1 MLHTPSRVYFIVSS
15 VQKLTKNIKSDTIN
29 IMNTVVVSRFTDDQ
43 LKIAIEDAV
52 IAELNDRPALLMATG
67 KQQRIIEAYYKVL
80 AETEDEV
87 LALRAAR
94 EASYSP
100 KA

>member
-15 VQKLTKNIKSDTIN
+15 EQKLTKNTKSDTIN